1 MQSNMLYKQ
10 NRQITLENIK
20 LIRIV
25 HRFRRGGFKSLLNG
39 IGIITSLQVKD
50 NSVRSS

>member
-25 HRFRRGGFKSLLNG
+25 HRSDRFRLRR
-39 IGIITSLQVKD
+39 IHITALWNRYNYQLAIQG
-50 NSVRSS
+50 